1 MTSVIRWAA
10 ATFLVAAMLLILAL
24 ELGGGAPQPVP
35 RGIPDPGALTGWGL
49 PFIKLASDVASFLT
63 IGLLLAAVFL
73 LPSSGKTVRGLS
85 SQSIRWAHR
94 TALAWGVLSLAL
106 YIITVSDVF
115 AVPLTRSL
123 SWPLLSGLATD
134 SSIGKGILGQAL
146 IAFVV
151 ALVARWSI
159 SVKGLAILLGVAL
172 AGLAPV
178 SLTGHAASGGS
189 HDLATMSLLLHLV
202 GVSLWVGGL
211 AALGWIAWR
220 GSKRLPAAI
229 GRFSVLAAWCIA
241 LVAVSGVVNAA
252 VRLGA
257 FSELFGSRYG
267 QLVIG
272 KAVAIAILGVIGYR
286 QRKRIINFGSGYLRL
301 CATELLIMAATIALA
316 VALSRTPTPVPDNL
330 LRTPVEELLG
340 GPIPPVPTVM
350 RILWGWSPNGVGLAI
365 VGLLAAFYTCGL
377 VVLHRRGVAWPVGR
391 TLSWFIGLI
400 IVAWATFGGLGAYS
414 HVLFSAHM
422 VSHMMLSMVA
432 PIFLILAA
440 PMTLALRTLPG
451 PRQAGEIAPRQMLV
465 AFLHS
470 NFSRFFTHPIVG
482 PALFVGSL
490 YGLYF
495 TNVFTTL
502 MGSHWGH
509 SVMELHF
516 LAVGTLYYYVI
527 IGIDP
532 SPRNLPHFVRF
543 GVLMVTIP
551 FHAFF
556 AVSVMSS
563 KRVFAGEYW
572 EWLDRPYLRDLL
584 ADQNLGGGI
593 AWAMGEIPLIL
604 VMGALFV
611 QWFTSDRRESR
622 RFDRAEANNADR
634 DLEAYNAY
642 LAELQE
648 HGKRREL

>member
-1 MTSVIRWAA
+1 MTSAVRWTA
-10 ATFLVAAMLLILAL
+10 ATFLAAAMVLIFAL
-24 ELGGGAPQPVP
+24 ELGGGTPQPVP
-35 RGIPDPGALTGWGL
+35 AGIPDPGALTGWGL

-73 LPSSGKTVRGLS
+73 LPSSGKTVQGLS
-85 SQSIRWAHR
+85 SQGIRWAQR
-94 TALAWGVLSLAL
+94 TALAWGILSLAL
-106 YIITVSDVF
+106 YVFTVSDVF
-115 AVPLTRSL
+115 AVPLSRTV

-134 SSIGKGILGQAL
+134 SSTGKGILGQAL
-146 IAFVV
+146 IALVV
-151 ALVARWSI
+151 TFVARWSI

-189 HDLATMSLLLHLV
+189 HDLATVSLLLHLV

-220 GSKRLPAAI
+220 GSKRLPSAI
-229 GRFSVLAAWCIA
+229 ARFSVLAAWCIA

-257 FSELFGSRYG
+257 FHELFGSSYG

-272 KAVAIAILGVIGYR
+272 KAVAIGALGVFGYR
-286 QRKRIINFGSGYLRL
+286 QRRKIIKAGSGFLRL
-301 CATELLIMAATIALA
+301 CATELFVMAATIALA
-316 VALSRTPTPVPDNL
+316 VALSRTPTPVPENL
-330 LRTPVEELLG
+330 LKTPVEELLG
-340 GPIPPVPTVM
+340 GPIPPEPTVM
-350 RILWGWSPNGVGLAI
+350 RIVWGWSPNGVGLAI

-377 VVLHRRGVAWPVGR
+377 VVMHRRGVAWPLGR
-391 TLSWFIGLI
+391 TLSWFVGLA

-451 PRQAGEIAPRQMLV
+451 PRQPGELAPRQMLV

-470 NFSRFFTHPIVG
+470 RFTRFITHPIIG
-482 PALFVGSL
+482 PVLFVGSL

-495 TNVFTTL
+495 TNVFTSL

-516 LAVGTLYYYVI
+516 LAVGALYFYVL
-527 IGIDP
+527 IGVDP
-532 SPRNLPHFVRF
+532 SPRKLPHLVRF
-543 GVLMVTIP
+543 GVLLVTVP

-563 KRVFAGEYW
+563 KRIFAYDYW
-572 EWLDRPYLRDLL
+572 QWLDRPYLRDLL

-593 AWAMGEIPLIL
+593 AWAMGEIPLLL

-611 QWFTSDRRESR
+611 QWFTADRRESR
-622 RFDRAEANNADR
+622 RFDRAEAQNSDR
-634 DLEAYNAY
+634 ELEAYNAY
-642 LAELQE
+642 IADLRE
-648 HGKRREL
+648 HGRPRDS